1 MKNFLKVGVLA
12 LVLVLVSGC
21 GAKEKVLTCTMTNEE
36 TGMKSDQTMKVSF
49 KDNKASKV
57 NMTMKMTLDDEYASY
72 LSSVKSMMDSEFEE
86 FTSKTG
92 VKYDSKTD
100 KNTININLELDVTKV
115 SESDLKDMNFDNSLG
130 TYDEV
135 KKSLEGS
142 GYTCK

>member
-21 GAKEKVLTCTMTNEE
+21 GAKGKVLTCTMTNEE

-92 VKYDSKTD
+92 VKYDSKAD
-100 KNTININLELDVTKV
+100 KNTININLELDVTKL

-135 KKSLEGS
+135 KKSLEES